1 VDSLRQGTLRLEE
14 LIDNLLSSASLHTG
28 HFAVRLHATDL
39 EAVVEEVLLTTQPL
53 LALQRQYLKLDLPAS
68 LPLVQADPRRISQV
82 FINLISNASKYGPP
96 GAPIVVRVRE
106 RDNEVLVQV
115 NDSGP
120 GIPPE
125 MQSALFQPFSRLD
138 QTGRSG
144 MGLGLSIVKAIVER
158 HGGSVGLESAPGR
171 GATFWFT
178 LPLSTQPTDE
188 QVVMARP

>member
-1 VDSLRQGTLRLEE
+1 
-14 LIDNLLSSASLHTG
+14 
-28 HFAVRLHATDL
+28 
-39 EAVVEEVLLTTQPL
+39 LLTTQPL
-53 LALQRQYLKLDLPAS
+53 LALQRQYLKLDVPAS

-106 RDNEVLVQV
+106 RDNEILVQV

-158 HGGSVGLESAPGR
+158 HGGSVGLQSAPGQ

-178 LPLSTQPTDE
+178 LPLSTQAIDE
-188 QVVMARP
+188 QVAAARL